1 MSSHGAFDAEGLSH
15 LPPDDPCNIRK
26 TRPPLPKGPR
36 KMTAPDIENKWTQ
49 EELDQWFDT
58 LVDFQQAHI
67 LKVLTAAAS
76 GGDNVLRLCNLI
88 REEMEEKGLVI
99 LQSQANY
106 DMFTAIFNGFQ
117 DGIIQ
122 WRLFSGNIS
131 TKNIFF

>member
-1 MSSHGAFDAEGLSH
+1 
-15 LPPDDPCNIRK
+15 
-26 TRPPLPKGPR
+26 
-36 KMTAPDIENKWTQ
+36 MTAPDIENKWMQ
-49 EELDQWFDT
+49 EELDQWFHT

-76 GGDNVLRLCNLI
+76 RGDNVLRLCNLI

-122 WRLFSGNIS
+122 WRLFSGNIN